1 MEKLILKCGRY
12 APRAAGDT
20 EARVRAVEA
29 YLADLTEELE
39 LLVGE
44 MDKALETLMT
54 LLAERDG
61 LTAAA
66 MASDEEGG
74 V

>member
-12 APRAAGDT
+12 VPQAAGDT
-20 EARVRAVEA
+20 ETRVRAVEA
-29 YLADLTEELE
+29 YLAVLTEELE

-61 LTAAA
+61 LAAAA
-66 MASDEEGG
+66 MATDEEGG